1 MATIKR
7 FEDLEIWRMAL
18 IQTEEFYKLMM
29 STNLK
34 NDFPLKDQ
42 MNSSSGSVMDNIAEG
57 FERSGNKEFK
67 QFLIIAK
74 GSNGE
79 YRSQLFR
86 CLSRNYLKKEQFD
99 SLYAAN
105 LIIGNKIMTL
115 VSYLQKSEYLG
126 ESRKS
131 KLTPSNQ
138 QP

>member
-7 FEDLEIWRMAL
+7 FEDLEIWKMAL
-18 IQTEEFYKLMM
+18 VQTEEFYKLMM
-29 STNLK
+29 SSNLR
-34 NDFPLKDQ
+34 NDFSLKDQ

-86 CLSRNYLKKEQFD
+86 CLSRNYLKKDQFD
-99 SLYAAN
+99 YLYEAN
-105 LIIGNKIMTL
+105 LVIGNKIMTL
-115 VSYLQKSEYLG
+115 ISYLQNSEYLG
-126 ESRKS
+126 ESRKP
-131 KLTPSNQ
+131 KPPSNY

>member
-7 FEDLEIWRMAL
+7 FEDPEIWKLAL
-18 IQTEEFYKLMM
+18 IQAEEFYKLMM
-29 STNLK
+29 GTNLK
-34 NDFPLKDQ
+34 NDFSLKNQ

-79 YRSQLFR
+79 FRSQLFR
-86 CLSRNYLKKEQFD
+86 CLSRNYLNKEHFD
-99 SLYAAN
+99 CLYQAN
-105 LIIGNKIMTL
+105 LVIGNKIMTL
-115 VSYLQKSEYLG
+115 ISYLQKSVFMG

-131 KLTPSNQ
+131 KTS
-138 QP
+138 